1 MNDMMEEGLLTI
13 LEKQNLQTAA
23 NLQAIATDYIYD
35 DAVKTAVI
43 QNLRASQAVALRT
56 LKLLHCSGTR
66 AVKLL
71 VMEALTE
78 IQANEGIQWTMTEME
93 HIARHGLG
101 TDWGDLHA
109 QHDLD
114 VETIKTAGLD
124 FEPAFPDP
132 DIHAEN
138 AVSLECMVRANYYLA
153 NKVAEAIRRT

>member
-1 MNDMMEEGLLTI
+1 MNDLMADGLLTI
-13 LEKQNLQTAA
+13 LEKQNLQTGT

-43 QNLRASQAVALRT
+43 QNLRTSQAVALRT
-56 LKLLHCSGTR
+56 LKLLYSTGSR

-71 VMEALTE
+71 VTEALSE
-78 IQANEGIQWTMTEME
+78 IESNEGIQWSITEME
-93 HIARHGLG
+93 NIAKHGLES
-101 TDWGDLHA
+101 DWGDLHG
-109 QHDLD
+109 QYDLD

-153 NKVAEAIRRT
+153 HKVAEAIRCT